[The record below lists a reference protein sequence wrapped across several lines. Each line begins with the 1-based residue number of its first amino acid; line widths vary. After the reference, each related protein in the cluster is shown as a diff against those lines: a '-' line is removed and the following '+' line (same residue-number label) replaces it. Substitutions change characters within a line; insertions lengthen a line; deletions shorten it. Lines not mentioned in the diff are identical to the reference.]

1 MSPVTQLKKSRAQW
15 KGKAV
20 PRATQLREARKEIR
34 RVKKSESTSRREKK
48 ELAIDLEKAKCQIA
62 TISEERDRAKN
73 ELELFRKEVESFTPH
88 ELTIDQNAQFRN
100 LCVMLVVGGIVS
112 FRAIPRIL
120 AILMACGRMPEYW
133 IPHFTSVIHWVLR
146 AGVSRMK
153 AVTTCEAPWIAIMD
167 CTIDI
172 GVRKALVVLRVPL
185 SALQGDGRAISHED
199 CECIGIKVSRQWNG
213 KSVKQAL
220 TEFFNKAGNPA
231 AILKDGGSDLKKGV
245 RLCLEEFDSKR
256 AWIIDDVGHMIANAL
271 KAEFANRAAFKQ
283 FINILKR
290 GSARIRQTE
299 LANLLPPKIRAKG
312 RFQSI
317 TPVAVW
323 AKKMLSLIGGAGRA
337 ENESQLA
344 KLRKAFH
351 GLAQLRPF
359 IETFAATALLT
370 DEFLQLMKQ
379 RGLNQNSYLQAMAI
393 FDQLPERSEVR
404 IRGVDWL
411 NRHLN
416 IQCRMSIG
424 QQGLL
429 VSSDAIESIFG
440 KFKVVIQRN
449 PGGELNRLVYA
460 IPLLCGSLTQ
470 EQIHN
475 ALNDCSQQEMLD
487 YVETTLP
494 PTLRQ
499 QRNKILKSEVD
510 ERVKNREI

>member
-1 MSPVTQLKKSRAQW
+1 MSPFTQMKKSRARW
-15 KGKAV
+15 KWKAV
-20 PRATQLREARKEIR
+20 PRATGLREAKKEIR
-34 RVKKSESTSRREKK
+34 RLKKSNSARRRAQK
-48 ELAIDLEKAKCQIA
+48 ELEIELEKSQCVIIA
-62 TISEERDRAKN
+62 VTEERNRIKN
-73 ELELFRKEVESFTPH
+73 EFALFSLKVESGMLPGR
-88 ELTIDQNAQFRN
+88 EIDQNARFRN
-100 LCVMLVVGGIVS
+100 LCIMLVIGGVVA

-120 AILMACGRMPEYW
+120 AILIACGQMTEYW
-133 IPHFTSVIHWVLR
+133 IPHFTSVIHWILR
-146 AGVSRMK
+146 AGVSRIM
-153 AVTTCEAPWIAIMD
+153 AVATCENPWIAIMD

-172 GVRKALVVLRVPL
+172 GVRKALVVLRVRL
-185 SALQGDGRAISHED
+185 SALQGGGRAISHED

-220 TEFFNKAGNPA
+220 AAVFKKAGNPV
-231 AILKDGGSDLKKGV
+231 AILKDGGTDLKKGV
-245 RLCLEEFDSKR
+245 RLYLEEFESKR

-283 FINILKR
+283 FITILKK

-317 TPVAVW
+317 TPVAAW

-337 ENESQLA
+337 ANESQLT

-351 GLAQLRPF
+351 GLAQLRSF
-359 IETFAATALLT
+359 IETFSATALLT
-370 DEFLQLMKQ
+370 DEFLQIMKQ
-379 RGLNQNSYLQAMAI
+379 RGLNQNSYVQAMAI
-393 FDQLPERSEVR
+393 LDQLPERSEVR

-416 IQCRMSIG
+416 IQCHMGIG
-424 QQGLL
+424 QQCLL

-460 IPLLCGSLTQ
+460 IPLLCGGLTQ

-475 ALNDCSQQEMLD
+475 ALNACSQQEMLD
-487 YVETTLP
+487 HVEATLP

-510 ERVKNREI
+510 GRVKNREI

>member
-1 MSPVTQLKKSRAQW
+1 MSPLNQMKKSRARW

-20 PRATQLREARKEIR
+20 PRATGLREAKKEIKR
-34 RVKKSESTSRREKK
+34 LRKSDSARRREQK
-48 ELAIDLEKAKCQIA
+48 ELKIDLEKSQCMLI
-62 TISEERDRAKN
+62 TVTEERDRMKN
-73 ELELFRKEVESFTPH
+73 ELALFAIKAKCGMLPGRE
-88 ELTIDQNAQFRN
+88 IDPSAHFRN
-100 LCVMLVVGGIVS
+100 LCVMLVIGGVVA

-120 AILMACGRMPEYW
+120 TILIACGRMSEYW
-133 IPHFTSVIHWVLR
+133 IPHFTSVIHWILR
-146 AGVSRMK
+146 VGVSRIM
-153 AVTTCEAPWIAIMD
+153 AVATCENPWIAIMD

-172 GVRKALVVLRVPL
+172 GVRKALVVLRVRL

-220 TEFFNKAGNPA
+220 AAFFKKAGNPV
-231 AILKDGGSDLKKGV
+231 AILKDGGADLKKGV
-245 RLCLEEFDSKR
+245 RLCLEESDSKR

-271 KAEFANRAAFKQ
+271 KAEFADRVAFKQ
-283 FINILKR
+283 FITVLKK

-317 TPVAVW
+317 APVAAW
-323 AKKMLSLIGGAGRA
+323 AKKMLSLIGGAGRPA
-337 ENESQLA
+337 NESQLA

-351 GLAQLRPF
+351 GLAQLRSF
-359 IETFAATALLT
+359 IETFSATTLLT
-370 DEFLQLMKQ
+370 DEFLQIMKQ
-379 RGLNQNSYLQAMAI
+379 RGLNQNSYVQAMAI
-393 FDQLPERSEVR
+393 LDQLPDRSVVR

-416 IQCRMSIG
+416 IQRHMSIG

-440 KFKVVIQRN
+440 KLKVVIQRN

-470 EQIHN
+470 EQIHY

-487 YVETTLP
+487 HIAATLP

-499 QRNKILKSEVD
+499 QRGKILKSEVD
-510 ERVKNREI
+510 GRAKNREI